1 MAVRVDCSP
10 SGFGGGSGAVFIGGL
25 NGLGVRGGS
34 RGGQGS
40 QVKRC
45 HQQQHPATTK
55 GGPFV
60 RSSSL
65 VSSSVVDTMSSVT
78 VDVRMEKR
86 AQKFL
91 LFIIIFH
98 FICWLPLNVLK

>member
-1 MAVRVDCSP
+1 MAVGLDCP
-10 SGFGGGSGAVFIGGL
+10 PRGVGGGSGAVFIGGL

-40 QVKRC
+40 QVKRG
-45 HQQQHPATTK
+45 HQQQPASAR
-55 GGPFV
+55 GRAFV